1 VALLKNKI
9 KKNLQDNQ
17 GHNEFFLTFIHE
29 LTRMNTKKTI
39 IVNIHQTTSLS
50 VVAKLALP
58 QSKLCNY
65 SSANLSGSL
74 VGEAKG
80 LALHLSD
87 DTGLTELLLF

>member
-1 VALLKNKI
+1 
-9 KKNLQDNQ
+9 
-17 GHNEFFLTFIHE
+17 
-29 LTRMNTKKTI
+29 
-39 IVNIHQTTSLS
+39 
-50 VVAKLALP
+50 LP

-87 DTGLTELLLF
+87 DTGLTELLPIIPPKAQKCEKDNMLYSIFGSNPNNFF

>member
-1 VALLKNKI
+1 
-9 KKNLQDNQ
+9 
-17 GHNEFFLTFIHE
+17 
-29 LTRMNTKKTI
+29 
-39 IVNIHQTTSLS
+39 
-50 VVAKLALP
+50 LP

-87 DTGLTELLLF
+87 DTGLTELLRSKGLPRNDSCAVSSSIRVNSWLTNMLLPKNL

>member
-1 VALLKNKI
+1 MHSSYYIIPKLKC
-9 KKNLQDNQ
+9 Q
-17 GHNEFFLTFIHE
+17 
-29 LTRMNTKKTI
+29 M
-39 IVNIHQTTSLS
+39 VNIHQTTSLS

-65 SSANLSGSL
+65 SSANLPGSL

-87 DTGLTELLLF
+87 DTGLTELLRQMFVQYPVNSLIPLS

>member
-1 VALLKNKI
+1 MHSSYYIIPKLKC
-9 KKNLQDNQ
+9 Q
-17 GHNEFFLTFIHE
+17 
-29 LTRMNTKKTI
+29 M
-39 IVNIHQTTSLS
+39 VNIHQTTSLS

-87 DTGLTELLLF
+87 DTGLTELL

>member
-1 VALLKNKI
+1 
-9 KKNLQDNQ
+9 
-17 GHNEFFLTFIHE
+17 
-29 LTRMNTKKTI
+29 
-39 IVNIHQTTSLS
+39 
-50 VVAKLALP
+50 LP

-87 DTGLTELLLF
+87 DTGLTELLLSKKQNNYKSNLPRKHQEHGETKYFNHELTRIRTTA

>member
-1 VALLKNKI
+1 MHSSYYIIPKLKC
-9 KKNLQDNQ
+9 Q
-17 GHNEFFLTFIHE
+17 
-29 LTRMNTKKTI
+29 M
-39 IVNIHQTTSLS
+39 VNIHQTTSLS

-87 DTGLTELLLF
+87 DTGLTELLRQMFVQYPVNSLIPLS